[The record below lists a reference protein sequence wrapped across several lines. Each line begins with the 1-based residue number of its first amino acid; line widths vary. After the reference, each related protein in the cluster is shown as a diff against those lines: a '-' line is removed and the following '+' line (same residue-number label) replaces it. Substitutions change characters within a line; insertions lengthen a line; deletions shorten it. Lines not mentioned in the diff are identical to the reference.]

1 MILRRIFREN
11 AASPAIRLDNAMSCP
26 KRVSSLPTSRSA
38 INDIS
43 DREKLVVAQQLGSVH
58 RLDARLQG
66 PEMVVAKLGRRR
78 LAFHTWHFAP
88 ASCFARGERP
98 ARLRVGL
105 SVAAAGDARAPR
117 RLPKPGSSDGAPG
130 CKLPNRAPD
139 LLTARPGQ
147 FIHMSAMNTV
157 PGSTIPSTIMV

>member
-105 SVAAAGDARAPR
+105 SVAAAGGARYGGCRNQKVQAEHR
-117 RLPKPGSSDGAPG
+117 AANCQTKLQIGSLQDRGNSFTCQTPQ
-130 CKLPNRAPD
+130 L
-139 LLTARPGQ
+139 
-147 FIHMSAMNTV
+147 
-157 PGSTIPSTIMV
+157 